1 VHFQT
6 DLHTYQMKMEQKENS
21 SESYH
26 LRDYQN
32 ECLSAIYSRY
42 KAGIRRQLTCL
53 PTGSGKTVIFSE
65 FPKFFK
71 MKKQMLVLAHRA
83 ELLDQA
89 RDKLH
94 NANPDLRIEIEQ
106 ADRSADPECDVVVAS
121 VPTLGRKGS
130 KRLKHLDP
138 DRFFLVVVDEAH
150 HATADTYTRILKY
163 LGVFEKDTR
172 KLLVG
177 FTATPKRGD
186 GEGLDK
192 VFQEIVFSRSLP
204 EMINSGYLSPVA
216 GYRVETEVDLSRVR
230 TRMGD
235 FVVSHLSRAVNVG
248 HRNDIIIDVYKKH
261 LEGKQTL
268 CFCVDVAHAHSVAKA
283 FERADIRA
291 AAVTGDMDMTARS
304 KILEDFNKERINL
317 LANCMVLTEGYDEP
331 SVQGII
337 LARPT
342 KSILLY
348 TQMIGRGT
356 RLHPGKENVT
366 VVDIVDVTREH
377 SLTTLP
383 GLFGLSND
391 FDLEGHTTDEV
402 QKAMDWVE
410 VNRPWVPIDR
420 ATSLSDLKYRCRKI
434 DLFDLQTP
442 YEISNYAKYAWAGTA
457 KGGYRLGLTLGNAV
471 LVTPTILDS
480 WEVNLRHGGKKRV
493 IKSAKSMRT
502 AIMAAEGYVKDHF
515 PDLLK
520 LVHRESRWRRSPAS
534 KKQISLLKNKRIA
547 VPEGL
552 TKGQASHLIGMLA
565 KK

>member
-1 VHFQT
+1 
-6 DLHTYQMKMEQKENS
+6 MKMEEKEIRK
-21 SESYH
+21 ESYH
-26 LRDYQN
+26 LRDYQKD
-32 ECLSAIYSRY
+32 CLSAIYNRY
-42 KAGIRRQLTCL
+42 KTGIRRQLTCL

-89 RDKLH
+89 RAKLH
-94 NANPDLRIEIEQ
+94 HANPDLRIEIEQ
-106 ADRSADPECDVVVAS
+106 AGRNADPDCDVVVAS
-121 VPTLGRKGS
+121 VPTLGRKGA

-138 DRFFLVVVDEAH
+138 DRFFLIVVDEAH

-204 EMINSGYLSPVA
+204 EMIDSGYLSPVA
-216 GYRVETEVDLSRVR
+216 GYRVETEIDLSRVR

-235 FVVSHLSRAVNVG
+235 FVVSHLSRAVNVEY
-248 HRNDIIIDVYKKH
+248 RNDIIIDVYKKY

-268 CFCVDVAHAHSVAKA
+268 CFCVDVAHAHSIAKA
-283 FERADIRA
+283 FERAGIRA
-291 AAVTGDMDMTARS
+291 ASVTGDMDMTSRS
-304 KILEDFNKERINL
+304 KTLEDFRTERIKL

-366 VVDIVDVTREH
+366 VVDIVDATREH

-391 FDLEGHTTDEV
+391 FDLEGHTTDEP

-410 VNRPWVPIDR
+410 VNRPWVPVDR

-442 YEISNYAKYAWAGTA
+442 HEISRYAEYAWAGTA
-457 KGGYRLGLTLGNAV
+457 KTGYRLGLTLGNAI
-471 LVTPTILDS
+471 LLSPTILDS
-480 WEVNLRHGGKKRV
+480 WEVNLRHKGKMRL
-493 IKSAKSMRT
+493 IKSTKSIQT
-502 AIMAAEGYVKDHF
+502 AIMAAEEYVKDHF

-534 KKQISLLKNKRIA
+534 EKQINLLKNKGIEI
-547 VPEGL
+547 PKGL
-552 TKGQASHLIGMLA
+552 TKGQASYLIGMLA
-565 KK
+565 RD